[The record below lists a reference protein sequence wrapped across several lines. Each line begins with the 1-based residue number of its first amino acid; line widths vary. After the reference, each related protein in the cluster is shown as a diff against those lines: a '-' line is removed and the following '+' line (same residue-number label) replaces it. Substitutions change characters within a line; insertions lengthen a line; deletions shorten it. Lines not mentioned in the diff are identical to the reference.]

1 MSIKIIAKNKRAS
14 YDFQLSEKFEAGMV
28 LMGTEIKVLR
38 TGKVSLGEAHV
49 IIDRNMEAWVMNIT
63 IPHYDFGNINNHE
76 EQRRRK
82 LLLNKKEI
90 ERIQHVM
97 KSQSMT
103 LVPTMIYFKAG
114 RVKLEIALAKGK
126 KLHDKRDDQAKKD
139 VQRKLR
145 SRDYT

>member
-1 MSIKIIAKNKRAS
+1 M
-14 YDFQLSEKFEAGMV
+14 M
-28 LMGTEIKVLR
+28 LMGTEVKVLR
-38 TGKVSLGEAHV
+38 TGKVSLAEAHV
-49 IIDRNMEAWVMNIT
+49 VIDRDLEAWALNIT

-76 EQRRRK
+76 EQRKRK

-97 KSQSMT
+97 KSQSLT

-126 KLHDKRDDQAKKD
+126 KKHDKRQDQAKKD

-145 SRDYT
+145 SGDFS

>member
-1 MSIKIIAKNKRAS
+1 VSIKIIAKNKRAS